1 MKDKELRKLI
11 GSRAKQRRLELGV
24 NQPYIAEN
32 RVPLFYCVFVIFHN
46 AGSNPT
52 PYAQIPHLNENLFL
66 LHPVSSKNY
75 FFKRAP
81 LNLFSDCLPL
91 TKILRMPYALFFK
104 KKTKILWL
112 CVSVVLST
120 FFSATLY
127 GYLSNV

>member
-1 MKDKELRKLI
+1 MFFYSIYKWR
-11 GSRAKQRRLELGV
+11 V
-24 NQPYIAEN
+24 YISIQQEIN

-66 LHPVSSKNY
+66 LHPISSKNY

-91 TKILRMPYALFFK
+91 TKILRTPYALFFK